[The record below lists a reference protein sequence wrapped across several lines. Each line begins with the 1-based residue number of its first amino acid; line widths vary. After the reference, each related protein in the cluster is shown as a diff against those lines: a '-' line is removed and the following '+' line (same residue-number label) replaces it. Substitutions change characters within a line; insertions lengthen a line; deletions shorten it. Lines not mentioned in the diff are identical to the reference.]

1 MRTRHATARGAITK
15 CSTARRR
22 DAAGPAGIRI
32 ILVRRLLVLLLLALP
47 ASAVTV
53 DRIAAVVDRQV
64 LTVSEITQ
72 LVEIRFFPRH
82 ASDDEAH
89 RREVLDALIAQALR
103 YRDVERFGAQ
113 DIPADT
119 IEARLL
125 EMQGRFASEADFLA
139 AVARAEL
146 TLDEVRALIKR
157 QLQVEAY
164 IQERFAPLVF
174 ITNEEIAEYYRGE
187 WTRQRR
193 ERGLDVPPLD
203 AVREEIRVAVRGS
216 RVQEEIGRWTSQ
228 LRERANVDP
237 GAGGPRRHTWEQVS
251 GHATTRAAARSALVR
266 RHRELHSLETGEA
279 VRALRSRRPSP
290 PRCGRNTA
298 SKA

>member
-1 MRTRHATARGAITK
+1 MRSLAVL
-15 CSTARRR
+15 S
-22 DAAGPAGIRI
+22 
-32 ILVRRLLVLLLLALP
+32 LLVAFS

-64 LTVSEITQ
+64 LTVSEISQ
-72 LVEIRFFPRH
+72 MVEIRFFPRL
-82 ASDDEAH
+82 AADEDDH

-103 YRDVERFGAQ
+103 LRDVERFVAQ

-125 EMQGRFASEADFLA
+125 EIQRRFANEAEFLA

-146 TLDEVRALIKR
+146 TLDEVRALVKR

-174 ITNEEIAEYYRGE
+174 ITNDDIAEYYRGP

-193 ERGLDVPPLD
+193 DRGLDVPPLD
-203 AVREEIRVAVRGS
+203 SVREEVRAAVRSS
-216 RVQEEIGRWTSQ
+216 RVQEEIGRWTGQ
-228 LRERANVDP
+228 LRERANVDVY
-237 GAGGPRRHTWEQVS
+237 AWR
-251 GHATTRAAARSALVR
+251 
-266 RHRELHSLETGEA
+266 
-279 VRALRSRRPSP
+279 
-290 PRCGRNTA
+290 
-298 SKA
+298 